1 VVVEYARNGLVRH
14 SGEPGDVHHG
24 RAVSTAGGRVLGA
37 GRLPVLALGRL
48 TGIHAT
54 TPIRAARDSV
64 SVNID
69 VTIGTV
75 MDAVKT

>member
-1 VVVEYARNGLVRH
+1 
-14 SGEPGDVHHG
+14 
-24 RAVSTAGGRVLGA
+24 VLGA